1 MLTENSSL
9 MKETLGDH
17 VFTNFI
23 ASKKVE
29 WDEYRTDVSR
39 WEIEKYL
46 PLL

>member
-1 MLTENSSL
+1 
-9 MKETLGDH
+9 LGDH